1 MSRFM
6 LKLAC
11 RFHGDA
17 ELIEDARAGDMI
29 CSQCGLVVAERLVD
43 VSSEWRTFADDD
55 TGKAAGRVGAA
66 ENLLYDHTNL
76 DTMTTFKPKTSVNS
90 RQTFHGQ
97 NSNVDRVLRDAHS
110 DIRQFSSRI
119 NLAKKVVDR
128 AFLTY
133 KECYQNKYLVGRA
146 RDTIIAVCIY
156 FACRHEG
163 SGRSIK
169 EICDIANVNKTEF
182 GRVFSRMKRFV
193 KEAHTLQGVT
203 MNNIIPR
210 FCNQLSLN
218 NERLVIKTAIHIAD
232 RANELCDIQGR
243 KPGSIASAAIY
254 LACQATGECK
264 TKKNIKEVTDS
275 SEAVIRDIM
284 KLMTPHLPKLFPS
297 DFGFK
302 RTLEQLS
309 SSL

>member
-97 NSNVDRVLRDAHS
+97 VIFL
-110 DIRQFSSRI
+110 FS
-119 NLAKKVVDR
+119 L
-128 AFLTY
+128 
-133 KECYQNKYLVGRA
+133 
-146 RDTIIAVCIY
+146 
-156 FACRHEG
+156 
-163 SGRSIK
+163 
-169 EICDIANVNKTEF
+169 
-182 GRVFSRMKRFV
+182 
-193 KEAHTLQGVT
+193 
-203 MNNIIPR
+203 
-210 FCNQLSLN
+210 
-218 NERLVIKTAIHIAD
+218 
-232 RANELCDIQGR
+232 
-243 KPGSIASAAIY
+243 
-254 LACQATGECK
+254 
-264 TKKNIKEVTDS
+264 
-275 SEAVIRDIM
+275 
-284 KLMTPHLPKLFPS
+284 
-297 DFGFK
+297 
-302 RTLEQLS
+302 
-309 SSL
+309 